1 MGTENT
7 RMSRI
12 SSVICRRTRQLS
24 QIARGVTSLT
34 HPRAARHA
42 LQKLPGRLPQL
53 TPFAAA
59 RGLCSSGGVVKPFN
73 LADIGEGIAEV
84 EVLQWYV
91 NEGDE
96 VSMFDKICEV
106 QSDKATVDISSKYDG
121 VITTIHYEVGDMAA
135 VGSPLIDIRLAEG
148 EDDEEDSAPAQSST
162 PAAAAAA
169 APAAA
174 APVPSGKHKA
184 LAVPAVRRIAMENGI
199 DITTVPGSGKDG
211 RVMKQDILAF
221 LAGDLAP
228 VAAEAPAAAA
238 PSTSA
243 AAPVVSRPAAVH
255 VAGGTETVP
264 LRGFARAMAKSMQS
278 SLQIPHLMYA
288 DEVCADAMI
297 ACRGRF
303 KKHAEARGVKLTYMP
318 LMIKA
323 ASLAISD
330 YPLVNS
336 VINSDLT
343 EVTIHHSHN
352 VGFAVATPSG
362 LVVPNI
368 KDCQTKSIWDIAHEM
383 NELIEAARNNALD
396 ASTMSGT
403 TFTLSNIGTI
413 GGTYTSPIINPPQ
426 VAIGAIGKLQKLP
439 RYDEDGAVVPQ
450 TIFNISWSGDH
461 RVIDGSTI
469 ALFGNQWKAYVEDP
483 ELMMLSMR

>member
-148 EDDEEDSAPAQSST
+148 EDDEEESAPAQSST
-162 PAAAAAA
+162 PAP

-228 VAAEAPAAAA
+228 
-238 PSTSA
+238 
-243 AAPVVSRPAAVH
+243 
-255 VAGGTETVP
+255 
-264 LRGFARAMAKSMQS
+264 
-278 SLQIPHLMYA
+278 
-288 DEVCADAMI
+288 
-297 ACRGRF
+297 
-303 KKHAEARGVKLTYMP
+303 
-318 LMIKA
+318 
-323 ASLAISD
+323 
-330 YPLVNS
+330 
-336 VINSDLT
+336 
-343 EVTIHHSHN
+343 
-352 VGFAVATPSG
+352 
-362 LVVPNI
+362 
-368 KDCQTKSIWDIAHEM
+368 
-383 NELIEAARNNALD
+383 
-396 ASTMSGT
+396 
-403 TFTLSNIGTI
+403 
-413 GGTYTSPIINPPQ
+413 
-426 VAIGAIGKLQKLP
+426 
-439 RYDEDGAVVPQ
+439 
-450 TIFNISWSGDH
+450 
-461 RVIDGSTI
+461 
-469 ALFGNQWKAYVEDP
+469 
-483 ELMMLSMR
+483 

>member
-1 MGTENT
+1 MGEKHT

-121 VITTIHYEVGDMAA
+121 VITTIHYETGDMAA
-135 VGSPLIDIRLAEG
+135 VGAPLIDIRLAEG
-148 EDDEEDSAPAQSST
+148 EDDEEESAPAQSST
-162 PAAAAAA
+162 PAAAPAAAAAA

-221 LAGDLAP
+221 
-228 VAAEAPAAAA
+228 
-238 PSTSA
+238 
-243 AAPVVSRPAAVH
+243 

-352 VGFAVATPSG
+352 VGFAVATPTG